1 MKVFVTGGTGFLGT
15 HLVNA
20 LLARGDDVTC
30 LVRSDEKAQA
40 LERRGIHTV
49 RGDLDDPAA
58 LRAGCAGAE
67 VVYHLAGRIAGRNA
81 ADFMAANR
89 DGTARLLD
97 AAATARPGR
106 FVFVS
111 SIAAAGPTEPGHP
124 VDETRPPHPV
134 TPYGHSKL
142 AAEALVRGL
151 ATPWTIVRPPVV
163 YGEWDRATLDIFRLA
178 RRGVMPLFGDGLQ
191 EISIVHAQ
199 DVTSALVT
207 VATSDRTAARV
218 YFAAHPQSTTGR
230 GLALAVGEAVGRT
243 PLLIPVPRPVVRGI
257 LWTAGTLAGLAGR
270 ASLLSAE
277 RAEEFLAPAWTCRS
291 DALTADTG
299 WEAKIDL
306 ATGVRRA
313 AAWYRQ
319 EGWLR

>member
-30 LVRSDEKAQA
+30 LVRSNAQA
-40 LERRGIHTV
+40 QAFEQRGIHPV
-49 RGDLDDPAA
+49 SGDLNDAAA
-58 LRAGCAGAE
+58 LRAGCAGSE
-67 VVYHLAGRIAGRNA
+67 IVFHLAGRIAGRNA
-81 ADFMAANR
+81 AEFMAANR

-97 AAATARPGR
+97 AAVAARPRR

-124 VDETRPPHPV
+124 IDETRPPHPV
-134 TPYGHSKL
+134 TPYGRSKL
-142 AAEALVRGL
+142 AAEELVRTG

-163 YGEWDRATLDIFRLA
+163 YGEWDRATLGIFQLA
-178 RRGVMPLFGDGLQ
+178 RRGVMPLFGDGSQ
-191 EISIVHAQ
+191 EISLVHAE
-199 DVTSALVT
+199 DLTRAFLT
-207 VATSDRTAARV
+207 VATSERAGARV
-218 YFAAHPQSTTGR
+218 YFASHRETTSGR
-230 GLALAVGEAVGRT
+230 GLALAVGEAVGRK
-243 PLLIPVPRPVVRGI
+243 PLFVPLPTPVVRGI

-277 RAEEFLAPAWTCRS
+277 RAAEFLAPAWTCRS
-291 DALTADTG
+291 DALTRDTG
-299 WEAKIDL
+299 WEATIDL

-319 EGWLR
+319 QGWLR